1 MAEAERK
8 RPANEPPAEGRDP
21 TPLAQDLPDMPLP
34 NDPRLVVQ
42 FGLFMLALFAAI
54 YVASDIVLPVVIAF
68 MLKLLL
74 QPAMR
79 VLEKLHLPRSI
90 AAALLLIAF
99 LGTVFGFFAIIY
111 VPAGDWIGRMP
122 QMIPELGERLKV
134 LREPIEGIRNFLNFA
149 EEITR
154 IDPTTTTVVVPTP
167 VPATTPGPD
176 QTTSAISVA
185 LVSNTAAFAAG
196 LFTTIL
202 LLFFLLISGD
212 TFLRRLVEILPNFKD
227 KRQAVDISQQVER
240 DISGY
245 LLTITMMN
253 AAVGIAT
260 GLVMW
265 ACGIEDPILWGA
277 MAFLVNYVPIAGPL
291 VGIGI
296 IVLVGLAS
304 YEDLWQALMPAAG
317 YLVIHLLEGEY
328 VTPMVLARRFTLNP
342 VLVILTLIFWYWMWG
357 IPGAIIGVPMLAITK
372 IVCDRVRPLAALGH
386 FIGGERTAAP
396 AGQAAG

>member
-1 MAEAERK
+1 MVDAARSDT
-8 RPANEPPAEGRDP
+8 RPGAQADDGNLA
-21 TPLAQDLPDMPLP
+21 PLAQELPDMPLP
-34 NDPRLVVQ
+34 TDARLVVQ
-42 FGLFMLALFAAI
+42 FGLFLLALFAAI
-54 YVASDIVLPVVIAF
+54 YVAADIVLPVVIAF

-79 VLEKLHLPRSI
+79 LLERLHLPRSI
-90 AAALLLIAF
+90 AAVLVLVAF
-99 LGTVFGFFAIIY
+99 LGTVFGFFAMLY
-111 VPAGDWIGRMP
+111 VPAGDWVTRVP
-122 QMIPELGERLKV
+122 QMIPELGERLKF

-149 EEITR
+149 EDLTK
-154 IDPTTTTVVVPTP
+154 IDPTTTAVLVPTST
-167 VPATTPGPD
+167 PAPGAD
-176 QTTSAISVA
+176 QTAGSISVA
-185 LVSNTAAFAAG
+185 LVSNTAAFVAG

-227 KRQAVDISQQVER
+227 KRQAVDISQQVEL

-245 LLTITMMN
+245 LITITLMN
-253 AAVGIAT
+253 AAVGLTT
-260 GLVMW
+260 GLVLW
-265 ACGIEDPILWGA
+265 LCGVGDPILWGA
-277 MAFLVNYVPIAGPL
+277 MAFLLNYVPIAGPL

-304 YEDLWQALMPAAG
+304 FDDLWRALMPAAG
-317 YLVIHLLEGEY
+317 YLVVHLLEGEY

-342 VLVILTLIFWYWMWG
+342 VLVILTLVFWYWMWG

-386 FIGGERTAAP
+386 FIGGERPVTR
-396 AGQAAG
+396 

>member
-1 MAEAERK
+1 MVDAA
-8 RPANEPPAEGRDP
+8 RPDTRPGAQADDGNLA
-21 TPLAQDLPDMPLP
+21 PLAQELPDMPLP
-34 NDPRLVVQ
+34 TDARLVVQ
-42 FGLFMLALFAAI
+42 FGLFLLALFAAI
-54 YVASDIVLPVVIAF
+54 YVAADIVLPVVIAF

-79 VLEKLHLPRSI
+79 LLERLHLPRSI
-90 AAALLLIAF
+90 AAVLVLVAF
-99 LGTVFGFFAIIY
+99 LGTVFGFFAMLY
-111 VPAGDWIGRMP
+111 VPAGDWVTRVP
-122 QMIPELGERLKV
+122 QMIPELGERLKF

-149 EEITR
+149 EDLTK
-154 IDPTTTTVVVPTP
+154 IDPTATAVLVPTST
-167 VPATTPGPD
+167 PAPGAD
-176 QTTSAISVA
+176 QTAGSISVA
-185 LVSNTAAFAAG
+185 LVSNTAAFVAG

-227 KRQAVDISQQVER
+227 KRQAVDISQQVEL

-245 LLTITMMN
+245 LITITLMN
-253 AAVGIAT
+253 AAVGLTT
-260 GLVMW
+260 GLVLW
-265 ACGIEDPILWGA
+265 LCGVGDPILWGA
-277 MAFLVNYVPIAGPL
+277 MAFLLNYVPIAGPL

-304 YEDLWQALMPAAG
+304 FDDLWRALMPAAG
-317 YLVIHLLEGEY
+317 YLVVHLLEGEY

-342 VLVILTLIFWYWMWG
+342 VLVILTLVFWYWMWG

-386 FIGGERTAAP
+386 FIGGERPVTR
-396 AGQAAG
+396 